1 MTITL
6 FQVQGTRSDHLLTD
20 ERLGAWNVREVGA
33 GNRHEP
39 LRAIVARRIPVS
51 AQRAEQ
57 ADVEG
62 VIGQLANAGGRVIRP
77 ADALSHGSFRAMWPT
92 LTITPGR

>member
-33 GNRHEP
+33 GSRHEP

-62 VIGQLANAGGRVIRP
+62 VIGHWPMRAAASSDQRMRSRMAAFALCGRP
-77 ADALSHGSFRAMWPT
+77 
-92 LTITPGR
+92 